1 MMAKDNPSKYP
12 ARMGQSWEEEE
23 TIKLLTSIQKKK
35 SIEDIAAEH
44 ERTVGGINSYIRKLA
59 VEYYFNDKRPIEE
72 IEKFTGLR
80 KEKIQE
86 AIDKHTMTNN
96 KSKRP
101 PKILTEISDTTETL
115 PTLSEVVTILKDI
128 QHKLTVLLQKV
139 E

>member
-1 MMAKDNPSKYP
+1 MSRLQLMDKDNPSKYP

-101 PKILTEISDTTETL
+101 PKNTYRD
-115 PTLSEVVTILKDI
+115 K
-128 QHKLTVLLQKV
+128 
-139 E
+139 